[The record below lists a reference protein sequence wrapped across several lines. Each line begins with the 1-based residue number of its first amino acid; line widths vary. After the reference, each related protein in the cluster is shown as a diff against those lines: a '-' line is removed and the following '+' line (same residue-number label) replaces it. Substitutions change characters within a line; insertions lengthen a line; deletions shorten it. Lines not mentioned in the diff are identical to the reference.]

1 MLLRIRW
8 FLLGVVGAVVTATY
22 VAVRSP
28 YVRRQVT
35 GPALRDAGLR
45 GAADLLDAA
54 SVRVASAS
62 RR

>member
-8 FLLGVVGAVVTATY
+8 FLLGAVAMVATATY

-28 YVRRQVT
+28 HLRRQVT
-35 GPALRDAGLR
+35 GPAIREAGLR

-54 SVRVASAS
+54 SARVGSAG